1 MRSTILAAA
10 SMTLLLSMPALADG
24 GADTRDTKDTTPKA
38 PQYVLIS
45 FDNSGSNELWD
56 RSRALAERS
65 NAKFT
70 YFLSCVFLINQADR
84 QSYRAPDQAAG
95 RSNIGFAT
103 SKEDIAKRL
112 ANIWRARNE
121 GNEIASHACGHFDGK
136 NWTKADW
143 QRELT
148 TYKRVLSD
156 AWAKYGRD
164 PEPEGWKH
172 FVTDEIRGFRAPYLS
187 EGPALISALREQG
200 YAFDGSGVSR
210 GPALPV
216 YSGGIYQFGLP
227 TISEGPQNRPVI
239 AMDYNLY
246 VRHSGA
252 VERPD
257 QLNVFEGRTYDAFK
271 RAFDRQFQG
280 QRIPFQIG
288 LHFTLM
294 NGDAYWRALE
304 RFTEEVCIK
313 SDVRC
318 TTYSQY
324 LKETGGVAT
333 PVVRAELPQP
343 AAKGGI

>member
-1 MRSTILAAA
+1 MRSICTALAASFAISITIPA
-10 SMTLLLSMPALADG
+10 SANSIAASSAPLVG
-24 GADTRDTKDTTPKA
+24 R

-56 RSRALAERS
+56 RSRSLAEGS

-70 YFLSCVFLINQADR
+70 YFLSCVFLIDREDRKSYQAPGE
-84 QSYRAPDQAAG
+84 APG
-95 RSNIGFAT
+95 RSNIGFAA
-103 SKEDIAKRL
+103 SREDIAKRL
-112 ANIWRARNE
+112 DNIWRARNE

-136 NWTKADW
+136 SWTKADW

-148 TYKRVLSD
+148 TYKQVLTE
-156 AWAKYGRD
+156 AWAKYGSD
-164 PEPEGWKH
+164 PEPEGWKR
-172 FVTDEIRGFRAPYLS
+172 FVADEIRGFRAPYLS
-187 EGPALISALREQG
+187 EGPALLSALRDMG

-216 YSGGIYQFGLP
+216 HSGGLYQFGLP
-227 TISEGPQNRPVI
+227 TISEGPQNRPVV

-252 VERPD
+252 IERPD
-257 QLNVFEGRTYDAFK
+257 QLNEFEGRAYDAFK
-271 RAFDRQFQG
+271 RAFDRQYQG

-304 RFTEEVCIK
+304 RFTSEVCRK
-313 SDVRC
+313 PDVRC

-324 LKETGGVAT
+324 LKETRGVT
-333 PVVRAELPQP
+333 PVAGAEPTQP
-343 AAKGGI
+343 SASGGI

>member
-1 MRSTILAAA
+1 MRSTSIAAA
-10 SMTLLLSMPALADG
+10 SLTVVLAMPASADG
-24 GADTRDTKDTTPKA
+24 GLEPRGLTSKT

-45 FDNSGSNELWD
+45 FDNSGSNALWD
-56 RSRALAERS
+56 RSRALAQRS
-65 NAKFT
+65 NARFT
-70 YFLSCVFLINQADR
+70 YFLSCVFLIDQADR
-84 QSYRAPDQAAG
+84 KSYSAPGEAPG

-103 SKEDIAKRL
+103 SKEDIAARL
-112 ANIWRARNE
+112 DKIWRAHNE

-136 NWTKADW
+136 TWTKADW
-143 QRELT
+143 QRELQ
-148 TYKRVLSD
+148 TYKRVLTD
-156 AWAKYGRD
+156 AWAKYGAD
-164 PEPEGWKH
+164 PEPADWKR
-172 FVTDEIRGFRAPYLS
+172 FVAEDIRGFRAPYLS
-187 EGPALISALREQG
+187 EGPALIGALRAEG
-200 YAFDGSGVSR
+200 YVFDGSGVSR

-216 YSGGIYQFGLP
+216 RSGGVYQFGLP
-227 TISEGPQNRPVI
+227 TISEGPRNKPVI

-257 QLNVFEGRTYDAFK
+257 LLNEFEGRAYDAFK
-271 RAFDRQFQG
+271 RAFDRQYEG

-304 RFTEEVCIK
+304 RFTEEVCTK
-313 SDVRC
+313 PDVRC

-324 LKETGGVAT
+324 IKETGGAAPVA
-333 PVVRAELPQP
+333 RAEIAQP

>member
-10 SMTLLLSMPALADG
+10 SMSLLFSMPALADG
-24 GADTRDTKDTTPKA
+24 GVAARDTPGAK

-56 RSRALAERS
+56 RSRALAQRS

-70 YFLSCVFLINQADR
+70 YFLSCVFLIDQSDRKSYQAPG
-84 QSYRAPDQAAG
+84 QAPG

-103 SKEDIAKRL
+103 SKQDIAKRL
-112 ANIWRARNE
+112 DNIWRARNE

-143 QRELT
+143 QRELV
-148 TYKRVLSD
+148 TYKQVLTG
-156 AWAKYGRD
+156 AWAKYGSD
-164 PEPEGWKH
+164 AEPEGWKH
-172 FVTDEIRGFRAPYLS
+172 FVADEIRGFRAPYLS
-187 EGPALISALREQG
+187 EGPALISALRDQG
-200 YAFDGSGVSR
+200 YTFDGSGVSR

-216 YSGGIYQFGLP
+216 HSSGIYQFGLP

-257 QLNVFEGRTYDAFK
+257 QLNVFEGRAYDAFK
-271 RAFDRQFQG
+271 GAFDRQYQG

-304 RFTEEVCIK
+304 RFTEEVCTK
-313 SDVRC
+313 ADVRC

-324 LKETGGVAT
+324 LKETGGVAM
-333 PVVRAELPQP
+333 PVARAEVSQP

>member
-1 MRSTILAAA
+1 MRSICTVVVTSVAF
-10 SMTLLLSMPALADG
+10 SLSMPALANS
-24 GADTRDTKDTTPKA
+24 GAELRGSIGTR

-70 YFLSCVFLINQADR
+70 YFLSCVFLIDRDDRKSYQAPGE
-84 QSYRAPDQAAG
+84 APG

-112 ANIWRARNE
+112 DNIWRARNE

-136 NWTKADW
+136 TWTKADW
-143 QRELT
+143 ERELT
-148 TYKRVLSD
+148 TYKQVLSQ
-156 AWAKYGRD
+156 AWAKYGSD
-164 PEPEGWKH
+164 PEPEGWKS
-172 FVTDEIRGFRAPYLS
+172 FVDKEIRGFRAPYLS
-187 EGPALISALREQG
+187 EGPALISALRDKG
-200 YAFDGSGVSR
+200 YVFDGSGVSR
-210 GPALPV
+210 GPALPLHA
-216 YSGGIYQFGLP
+216 GGLSQFGLP
-227 TISEGPQNRPVI
+227 TIDEGPNNRPVV

-252 VERPD
+252 VERTD
-257 QLNVFEGRTYDAFK
+257 HLNEFEDRAYDAFK
-271 RAFDRQFQG
+271 GAFEEQYQG
-280 QRIPFQIG
+280 KRIPFQIG

-304 RFTEEVCIK
+304 RFASEVCTK
-313 SDVRC
+313 TDVRC

-324 LKETGGVAT
+324 LKEAGGVT
-333 PVVRAELPQP
+333 PVAGAELALP
-343 AAKGGI
+343 ATSGGM